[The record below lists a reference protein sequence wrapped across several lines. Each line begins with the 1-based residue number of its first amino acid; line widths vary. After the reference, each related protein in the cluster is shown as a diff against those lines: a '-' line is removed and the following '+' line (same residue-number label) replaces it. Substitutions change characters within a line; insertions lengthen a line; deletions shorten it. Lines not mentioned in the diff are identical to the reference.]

1 MLPNFPL
8 LVYHTAVFRS
18 LDFLIQVGFGSTW
31 KEQNPMLRKSLLI
44 FSILCAAI
52 LIGCGKTE
60 TGNSNTAAD
69 NSNKTATSG
78 GSSTTAPSGD
88 KIGIPECDDFIAKY
102 EACVTGKVPEQA
114 RAAYQTG
121 LKQWKD
127 SWKQMAANPQ
137 TKGTLVA
144 ACKQAR
150 EQQETA
156 LKSYGCTW

>member
-1 MLPNFPL
+1 
-8 LVYHTAVFRS
+8 
-18 LDFLIQVGFGSTW
+18 
-31 KEQNPMLRKSLLI
+31 MLRKSILV
-44 FSILCAAI
+44 FFILCAAI

-60 TGNSNTAAD
+60 TSNSNTAAE
-69 NSNKTATSG
+69 NSNKAATG
-78 GSSTTAPSGD
+78 TTSTTASSGD

-114 RAAYQTG
+114 RAAYQTA

-127 SWKQMAANPQ
+127 SWKQMANNPQ
-137 TKGTLVA
+137 TKGTLAA
-144 ACKQAR
+144 ACKSAR